1 MKTYQILERVKSELQ
16 KVGIFDDAEAEWL
29 VALALKKKRSESHS
43 SDELSKRQEK
53 RIEKF
58 LKQRKKHKPLAY
70 VLKSAEFFGF
80 DFFVDKNVLIP
91 RPETEELVELVSKNI
106 NKNSQVLDI
115 GTGSGAIAITLQK
128 LTNAS
133 VLAVDISRKALS
145 VAKKNAK
152 KLDANVEFLRS
163 NLFENLCEKTFDVIV
178 SNPPYISE
186 DEFKTLDKDVRD
198 FEPKLAL
205 VTENDGLAIYEKII
219 NQAPKHLSEN
229 GKIFFEV
236 GHMQAE
242 KVKSLLEKD
251 FENITI
257 KKDLE
262 GKNRIVFAVKKG
274 EKNV

>member
-1 MKTYQILERVKSELQ
+1 MKTYQMLEKVKTELQ
-16 KVGIFDDAEAEWL
+16 KVGIFDDAESEWL
-29 VALALKKKRSESHS
+29 VALALEKKRSESHS
-43 SDELSKRQEK
+43 SDELSKKQEK
-53 RIEKF
+53 KIEKF

-70 VLKSAEFFGF
+70 ILKNAEFFGF
-80 DFFVDKNVLIP
+80 EFFVNKNVLIP
-91 RPETEELVELVSKNI
+91 RPETEELVDLVQKNI
-106 NKNSQVLDI
+106 NEKSKVLDI

-133 VLAVDISRKALS
+133 VFAVDISRKAIS
-145 VAKKNAK
+145 VAKRNEK
-152 KLDANVEFLRS
+152 KLDVDVEFFRS
-163 NLFENLCEKTFDVIV
+163 NLFEKLCGEVFDVIV

-186 DEFKTLDKDVRD
+186 DEFKTLEKDVQE

-205 VTENDGLAIYEKII
+205 VAENDGLAIYEKII
-219 NQAPKHLSEN
+219 KQAPKHLSEN